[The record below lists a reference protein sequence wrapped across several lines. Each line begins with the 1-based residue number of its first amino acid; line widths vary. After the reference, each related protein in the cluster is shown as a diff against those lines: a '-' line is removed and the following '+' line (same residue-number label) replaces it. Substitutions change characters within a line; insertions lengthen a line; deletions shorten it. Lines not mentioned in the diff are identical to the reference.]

1 MRRRGLDGTCDPEM
15 TIEIREVREGDKRG
29 LRDFV
34 DLVTEIYADDP
45 SYVRPLDF
53 DVEDRLNRKK
63 NPFFEHADAA
73 AWVAYKDGK
82 RVGRIT
88 AQVDQEHL
96 KRHKDDAGFF
106 GFFDTIDDAE
116 VAKALLAEAEAW
128 VKARGMKRLRGPMSL
143 NINEEIGCLVEGFDA
158 PPMVMMP
165 HHRRYQGGLIE
176 QAGLHKLKDVY
187 AWSYEVGKVPP
198 RAQKAHDEIAAMPE
212 VTVRTADTKH
222 LLRDVRIIMDIFNDA
237 WSDNWGFVPLT
248 ENELLKLAKDTELV
262 LMPELTRLVF
272 INGEASAV
280 SMALPNVNE
289 MIKDL
294 NGKLFPLGILKLLY
308 RLRVK
313 GPKSG
318 RLIILGIRKKWRNV
332 RRYAGL
338 SAYLYVEM
346 NKSAHLLGLKSG
358 ELSWTLEDNAPI
370 NVGIKLMGGR
380 IYKRYRLYEREIVA
394 AP

>member
-1 MRRRGLDGTCDPEM
+1 MA
-15 TIEIREVREGDKRG
+15 IEIREVREGDRRG

-34 DLVTEIYADDP
+34 GLVKEVYEGDP
-45 SYVRPLDF
+45 CYVRPLDF

-73 AWVAYKDGK
+73 AWVAYKDGR

-96 KRHKDDAGFF
+96 KLHKDDAGFF
-106 GFFDTIDDAE
+106 GFLDTVDDPE
-116 VAKALLAEAEAW
+116 VVKALLAEAEAW

-143 NINEEIGCLVEGFDA
+143 NINEEIGCLVEGFDT
-158 PPMVMMP
+158 PPMVLMP
-165 HHRRYQGGLIE
+165 HHRAYQGGLIE
-176 QAGLHKLKDVY
+176 QAGYHKLKDVY
-187 AWSYEVGKVPP
+187 AWSYEVGQVPP
-198 RAQKAHDEIAAMPE
+198 RAQKGHDDIAAMPE
-212 VTVRTADTKH
+212 VTTRMADPKH

-248 ENELLKLAKDTELV
+248 ENELLKLAKDTELI
-262 LMPELTRLVF
+262 LLPELTRLVF

-280 SMALPNVNE
+280 SMALPNINE

-294 NGKLFPLGILKLLY
+294 DGKLFPLGILKLLY

-346 NKSAHLLGLKSG
+346 NRSAHLLGLRGG

-380 IYKRYRLYEREIVA
+380 IYKRYRLYERELA
-394 AP
+394 